1 MTTPAWRKDRPERLP
16 GVAPNERRQKRRRN
30 LSVLAYCLVV
40 VAVLI
45 SVMATWTRYSR
56 RRRLVGPSREPGD
69 AIERRVHSFGRNL
82 PLAGPWTQAAG
93 PSRNTSPRPLG
104 QAVPLR
110 VPDLRPARTCRFVCR
125 RCQTSCWTGPRLGCP
140 ACPFCGRMMARQ
152 GGAVSL
158 VGGTGTW
165 RTASPIPIQ
174 VGAVSPHRGMGVCT
188 NCHTVIK
195 SGVPLSG
202 FALVAAAPSPTFR
215 PAQWT
220 AAAQV
225 WPCPSP
231 VWRNAAARATTP
243 GNARPP
249 LIKEFGIEIRQPPGA
264 GAEVTGVMGSSPAWN
279 AGLRAGDIIIGF
291 NGSKVRGALQF
302 QRLASLA
309 APETNASIH
318 ILRNGRTRDLSI
330 MVGEGE
336 MEGFTP
342 IQRM

>member
-1 MTTPAWRKDRPERLP
+1 M
-16 GVAPNERRQKRRRN
+16 APNERRQKRRKD
-30 LSVLAYCLVV
+30 LSVLAYCVV
-40 VAVLI
+40 LVAVLI
-45 SVMATWTRYSR
+45 SVIATWTRYSR
-56 RRRLVGPSREPGD
+56 RRRLVEPTHEPGD
-69 AIERRVHSFGRNL
+69 AIEQRARSLGRNL

-93 PSRNTSPRPLG
+93 LPRHTSPRPLE

-110 VPDLRPARTCRFVCR
+110 VPDLRPARTRRFVCR
-125 RCQTSCWTGPRLGCP
+125 RCQTSCWPGPRLGCP
-140 ACPFCGRMMARQ
+140 ACPFCGRMMIRQ

-158 VGGTGTW
+158 VGGIGTG

-174 VGAVSPHRGMGVCT
+174 VGAMSPHRGMGVCT
-188 NCHTVIK
+188 NCHTVAR
-195 SGVPLSG
+195 SGIPLSE
-202 FALVAAAPSPTFR
+202 LVPVAAAPSPAFR

-220 AAAQV
+220 ATAQV
-225 WPCPSP
+225 WPCPRP
-231 VWRNAAARATTP
+231 VWRNAAALATTT
-243 GNARPP
+243 GTVRPP
-249 LIKEFGIEIRQPPGA
+249 LIKEFGIEVRQPPGA
-264 GAEVTGVMGSSPAWN
+264 GAEVTGVMGKSPAWN

-291 NGSKVRGALQF
+291 NGSKVRGAQQF
-302 QRLASLA
+302 QQLASLA